1 MIVHKNIRVEG
12 VVQGVWYRDS
22 TKKKALELGLV
33 GFVMNKADKSVYIEI
48 EGENEFVGQLI
59 LWCHTGPPKAIVE
72 KVSVKDDK
80 IVSFSDFQI
89 QYKE

>member
-33 GFVMNKADKSVYIEI
+33 GYVMNKSDKSVFIEV
-48 EGENEFVGQLI
+48 EGKEGLVDELI
-59 LWCHTGPPKAIVE
+59 LWCHTGSSKAIVSN
-72 KVSVKDDK
+72 V
-80 IVSFSDFQI
+80 IVNDGNLVPFSLFEIHYD
-89 QYKE
+89 